1 MISSLS
7 LILNHLMRDVG
18 EIFGSQNSVLMI
30 LPNLGSYVVDYLT
43 AVNITLPDSS
53 ILKGLS

>member
-1 MISSLS
+1 
-7 LILNHLMRDVG
+7 MRDVG

-43 AVNITLPDSS
+43 GVNITLPDSS